1 MFRLFAQE
9 IDYLPDEW
17 TTDAQPCQDS
27 LVFKKDL
34 IAHQPDKRIPF
45 NPVPEQL
52 GAWILGSDLKVF
64 ESRDSC
70 HQDGRI
76 DNASRPFSFLCGQRR

>member
-9 IDYLPDEW
+9 IDYFTDDW
-17 TTDAQPCQDS
+17 TTDAQPPQDS
-27 LVFKKDL
+27 FVFKKDF

-45 NPVPEQL
+45 DPIPEQF
-52 GAWILGSDLKVF
+52 GAWILRSDLRRL

-70 HQDGRI
+70 YQDGRI
-76 DNASRPFSFLCGQRR
+76 NNASRPFAFLCAQRR